1 MTNIGKK
8 ADSILAENSNSGLSY
23 LITTVSKRMSFL
35 CTKNSSTINILLP
48 DLICWGREFSQ
59 VWAYYETFLIL
70 SRIYNSKLNHYKYVP
85 NSMYL
90 LV

>member
-1 MTNIGKK
+1 MTNIGEK
-8 ADSILAENSNSGLSY
+8 AISILAENWNSGLSY

-59 VWAYYETFLIL
+59 VWAYYETFFYSSRTSDTKLSPLIF
-70 SRIYNSKLNHYKYVP
+70 SVELNK
-85 NSMYL
+85 
-90 LV
+90 